1 MESDMMS
8 NRPAGPVIEVKVKW
22 FNTTKGFGFVAPI
35 DGSPDA
41 FLHMATLDAAGL
53 AAPVEGATIL
63 CEIVMGQ
70 KGPQVARVVRPDAA
84 AAHQEAAPPPAD
96 VGMQDAGVPEVV
108 CRVRWYCGVRKYGFL
123 VPDDGSNDV
132 FVDDA
137 TLRRSRVATLEE
149 GQKVAGRVVMAP
161 RGREA
166 RSVRIL

>member
-1 MESDMMS
+1 MGNDTMS
-8 NRPAGPVIEVKVKW
+8 NVTAGPAIEVKVKW
-22 FNTTKGFGFVAPI
+22 FNTTKGFGFVAPV

-41 FLHMATLDAAGL
+41 FLHMATLDAAGM
-53 AAPVEGATIL
+53 AAPLEGATIL

-70 KGPQVARVVRPDAA
+70 KGPQVARVVRADAA
-84 AAHQEAAPPPAD
+84 GAHPEAPPPAD
-96 VGMQDAGVPEVV
+96 VGMPDAGVPEVV
-108 CRVRWYCGVRKYGFL
+108 CRVRWYCGLRKYGFL